1 MIDPPYV
8 MFVELR
14 YDHRTGAMIGNVT
27 RHETVPCTVLM
38 GKGELRN
45 RLPYLSSLAPIY
57 KKICDWGGQVFMTSE
72 TPGFGD
78 CVTHLYP

>member
-8 MFVELR
+8 VFVELR

-38 GKGELRN
+38 GKGQLRI
-45 RLPYLSSLAPIY
+45 RLGI
-57 KKICDWGGQVFMTSE
+57 
-72 TPGFGD
+72 
-78 CVTHLYP
+78 